1 MANKRPRSAE
11 PKTALSAKRTTHRD
25 TLPAQACIGKLGN
38 APNAADPVC
47 SGPASSRPVA
57 SVTLGEAISVLSAH
71 QVREKL
77 SSYALQNRAFRDFLW
92 KNYATEKARRSGGI
106 LDVTFNKCIQRIAA
120 KMVATK
126 ALETSRQ
133 YDVAKDVSSFIKTLI
148 KKLVLAIKSKP
159 STFGCRMNAI
169 ANLGKLGA
177 LIATCGDAIGR
188 EIRKDFQM
196 RSNVYTEAFQEVAKI
211 FGDAEKPRVLG
222 AVGKNGGPT
231 FEQRLVGLINK
242 CKEHNIMPDL
252 MKSLVILRGKAPREV
267 DGGNEGIWIRR
278 T

>member
-11 PKTALSAKRTTHRD
+11 PKPALSVKRTHRD
-25 TLPAQACIGKLGN
+25 TLAAQACIRKLGN

-57 SVTLGEAISVLSAH
+57 SVTLGEAISVLSAY

-106 LDVTFNKCIQRIAA
+106 LD
-120 KMVATK
+120 

-169 ANLGKLGA
+169 ANLGNLGA

-196 RSNVYTEAFQEVAKI
+196 KGNVYTEAFQEVANI

-242 CKEHNIMPDL
+242 CNEHMIMPDL
-252 MKSLVILRGKAPREV
+252 MKSLIILRGKAPREV
-267 DGGNEGIWIRR
+267 DGGNGGIWIRR